1 MKKYLSKFFVGLTLV
16 GTPAL
21 MSCGADYLDTNPSE
35 SISAEQATAT
45 AENGYQALNGIA
57 KTMSTQQYAW
67 SQGCAGENRIYAIYE
82 NYPSQDYF
90 YNYYASGWAPI
101 MNLQYSL
108 RNNTT
113 YDVYPWFY
121 YYTIIGQANTIIA
134 KIDDAEGSE
143 SLKKFDKAS
152 ALTFR
157 AYGYEKL
164 LHYYAPRWKD
174 SNNGAA
180 DGVILRLDES
190 TGGMPL
196 SSMADCYA
204 QIYKDCQEAI
214 ELFQESDFERPTNE
228 VWIANENVAHA
239 VYARAA
245 LMREDYA
252 TALTQAKLARAGFPL
267 MDNTAYY
274 SGFCR
279 PTSEWIFGSYGDA
292 QENMWYW
299 SYGTQYSCNG
309 YFANNQ
315 PNGAGSIN
323 IDLTN
328 QIPDNDIR
336 KGLFLTPDKLPS
348 FESELPELMF
358 VPKTPEEKVPYPYY
372 LTYGILMKNAKD
384 DPLWDEADAYIEA
397 RHAIGASSMDRP
409 YQAEYYYV
417 GGQLKFYVFDLPGVG
432 YLPFIRSSEMV
443 LIEAEA
449 NYFLGNA
456 QAAQASLVE
465 LNTTTDRTP
474 GYTCTKT
481 GNDLF
486 QEIVNYRELELWGEG
501 VGYSDYKRWN
511 LPINRRSLRN
521 GGSAADAIAV
531 TIQAN
536 DPNWTWVIPQLE
548 TDYNDA
554 LKNPGDENAE

>member
-16 GTPAL
+16 STPAL
-21 MSCGADYLDTNPSE
+21 MSCGADYLDTDPTE
-35 SISAEQATAT
+35 SIPAYQAFGT
-45 AENGYQALNGIA
+45 AENLYAALNGIA

-67 SQGCAGENRIYAIYE
+67 SQGFAGEGYIMSCFE

-108 RNNTT
+108 RNNTV
-113 YDVYPWFY
+113 YDTYPWFY
-121 YYTIIGQANTIIA
+121 YYNIIGQANTIIA
-134 KIDDAEGSE
+134 HIDDAEGDDG
-143 SLKKFDKAS
+143 LKDFVKAS
-152 ALTFR
+152 ALTYR

-164 LHYYAPRWKD
+164 LHFYAPRWKD

-190 TGGMPL
+190 IDGLPL
-196 SSMADCYA
+196 SSMANCYA
-204 QIYKDCQEAI
+204 QIYTDCQEAI
-214 ELFQESDFERPTNE
+214 GLFQGSGFNRPTND
-228 VWIANENVAHA
+228 VWIANKNVAHA

-252 TALTQAKLARAGFPL
+252 TALAQAKLARAGFPL

-292 QENMWYW
+292 SENLWYW

-309 YFANNQ
+309 YYASNTA
-315 PNGAGSIN
+315 NGAGAIN

-328 QIPDNDIR
+328 QIPDDDIR
-336 KGLFLTPDKLPS
+336 KGLFLTPDKFSLFDLS
-348 FESELPELMF
+348 DET
-358 VPKTPEEKVPYPYY
+358 VPDAYY
-372 LTYGILMKNAKD
+372 LTYGLMGFSND
-384 DPLWDEADAYIEA
+384 DLWDEVDAYVDA
-397 RHAIGASSMDRP
+397 RHKIGASSMDRP
-409 YQAEYYYV
+409 YQPGYYYL
-417 GGQLKFYVFDLPGVG
+417 GGQLKFYVFDFPGVG

-449 NYFLGNA
+449 NYFLNDE
-456 QAAQASLVE
+456 QAAQAALVE

-481 GNDLF
+481 GDDLF

-501 VGYSDYKRWN
+501 VGYSDYKRWK
-511 LPINRRSLRN
+511 LPIVRRSLRN
-521 GGSAADAIAV
+521 GGNAAAAIAV
-531 TIQAN
+531 TIQPDN
-536 DPNWTWVIPQLE
+536 PNWVWVIPQRE

-554 LKNPGDENAE
+554 LKNPGDDKAE